1 MDEKRRAWPRGM
13 SKPLRRRRGR
23 LPGSKH
29 AASSSQV
36 PSRKGPKGEEFRHKD
51 LQHYHFL
58 NWRVLEEQLC
68 SLLGIDGPPVIGS
81 IYPEHEMLS
90 TRNDV
95 EADLSNQE
103 IQVANGDDN
112 VFEQDQAN
120 RGNNN
125 HDGLSLMDVV
135 EANADSENYLE
146 HEILWTRNDAVA
158 NLGGQEIEVTT
169 SDDFEFEQAQANSE
183 SNNHDGSSLMDV
195 VEANADSEN
204 YLEHGILW
212 NRNDVEANLGGQEN
226 EVTTSDDFELEQDQ
240 ANRDS
245 YNHDGLSLMD
255 VVEANADSENYSEH
269 EILWNSNDVEANLGG
284 QENEVTTGDHF
295 EFERNRDSNNHDG
308 SSLMDVLAWVF
319 PITNFTLELPSA
331 VLDQL
336 SSINKPHYALILML
350 ISFIALMACIGELIC
365 KGKKGRVTWQWRDRV
380 PRFSGKPFDNP
391 WEIIG
396 FACVCLQCVVTAIN
410 YSFVSRHVDGPIKTS
425 ALPILFAFGLLC
437 SKYFE
442 KPDRDRGNPDGD
454 SAINLVGVRVE
465 P

>member
-1 MDEKRRAWPRGM
+1 MANIGIGYLITLM
-13 SKPLRRRRGR
+13 
-23 LPGSKH
+23 KH
-29 AASSSQV
+29 IETNIFEADAH
-36 PSRKGPKGEEFRHKD
+36 GETD
-51 LQHYHFL
+51 LEY
-58 NWRVLEEQLC
+58 
-68 SLLGIDGPPVIGS
+68 
-81 IYPEHEMLS
+81 EMLS
-90 TRNDV
+90 TPNDV

-103 IQVANGDDN
+103 IQVANSDD
-112 VFEQDQAN
+112 D
-120 RGNNN
+120 
-125 HDGLSLMDVV
+125 DVV
-135 EANADSENYLE
+135 EANADSENYSE
-146 HEILWTRNDAVA
+146 HE
-158 NLGGQEIEVTT
+158 
-169 SDDFEFEQAQANSE
+169 
-183 SNNHDGSSLMDV
+183 
-195 VEANADSEN
+195 
-204 YLEHGILW
+204 ILW

-226 EVTTSDDFELEQDQ
+226 EVTT
-240 ANRDS
+240 
-245 YNHDGLSLMD
+245 
-255 VVEANADSENYSEH
+255 
-269 EILWNSNDVEANLGG
+269 GG
-284 QENEVTTGDHF
+284 DF
-295 EFERNRDSNNHDG
+295 EFERDQANRDSNNHDG

-396 FACVCLQCVVTAIN
+396 FACACLQCVVTAIN

>member
-255 VVEANADSENYSEH
+255 V
-269 EILWNSNDVEANLGG
+269 
-284 QENEVTTGDHF
+284 
-295 EFERNRDSNNHDG
+295 
-308 SSLMDVLAWVF
+308 LAWVF
-319 PITNFTLELPSA
+319 LITNFTLELPSA
-331 VLDQL
+331 VFDQL
-336 SSINKPHYALILML
+336 SSKDHPQYALIMML
-350 ISFIALMACIGELIC
+350 ISFIALMACIAELTY
-365 KGKKGRVTWQWRDRV
+365 KGKKERVTWQWKGRV
-380 PRFSGKPFDNP
+380 PWFYCPRTGKPFCSLWDV
-391 WEIIG
+391 IA
-396 FACVCLQCVVTAIN
+396 FASAFLQCVVIAIN
-410 YSFVSRHVDGPIKTS
+410 YSFISRHLNGPIKTS
-425 ALPILFAFGLLC
+425 ALPIVFALGLLC

-442 KPDRDRGNPDGD
+442 KPGRNRGGNPDGA
-454 SAINLVGVRVE
+454 SAAALVQVRVE

>member
-1 MDEKRRAWPRGM
+1 MMESHLDENPEMRASMIGTGEL
-13 SKPLRRRRGR
+13 SQRRGR
-23 LPGSKH
+23 IPGSEY
-29 AASSSQV
+29 AASSGQV
-36 PSRKGPKGEEFRHKD
+36 RWRKPPYPKRGQIKRTFLKVLLKQILRPKNIFEADAHGETD
-51 LQHYHFL
+51 LEY
-58 NWRVLEEQLC
+58 
-68 SLLGIDGPPVIGS
+68 
-81 IYPEHEMLS
+81 EMLS
-90 TRNDV
+90 TPNDV

-103 IQVANGDDN
+103 IQVANSDDN

-120 RGNNN
+120 RGNNI
-125 HDGLSLMDVV
+125 HDG
-135 EANADSENYLE
+135 
-146 HEILWTRNDAVA
+146 
-158 NLGGQEIEVTT
+158 
-169 SDDFEFEQAQANSE
+169 F
-183 SNNHDGSSLMDV
+183 
-195 VEANADSEN
+195 
-204 YLEHGILW
+204 
-212 NRNDVEANLGGQEN
+212 
-226 EVTTSDDFELEQDQ
+226 
-240 ANRDS
+240 
-245 YNHDGLSLMD
+245 SLMD

-269 EILWNSNDVEANLGG
+269 EILWNRNDVEANLGG
-284 QENEVTTGDHF
+284 QENEVTTGGDF
-295 EFERNRDSNNHDG
+295 EFERDQANRDSNNHDG

-336 SSINKPHYALILML
+336 SYINKPHYALILML

-396 FACVCLQCVVTAIN
+396 FACACLQCVVTAIN

-442 KPDRDRGNPDGD
+442 KPDRDRVNPDGD